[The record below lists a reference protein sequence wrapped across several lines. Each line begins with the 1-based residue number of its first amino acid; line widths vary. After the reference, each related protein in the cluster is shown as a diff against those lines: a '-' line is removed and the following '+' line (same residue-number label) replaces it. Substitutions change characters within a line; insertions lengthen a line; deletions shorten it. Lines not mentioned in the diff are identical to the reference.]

1 MAGAFVD
8 DEALLGQAASH
19 SAGDGEGGQSRA
31 GRRSGGDQPHH
42 LRRPH
47 AGIERGREAVQ
58 EPGVGRARPLRQG
71 PGRVAYGQV
80 EHRIEVRQV
89 DPVKARRRRR
99 PGVDQGLGR
108 IRQFGPVGQGAA
120 RLLRRQRKPLD
131 RKDVQPP
138 ADRARPSPQVQ
149 QGRDVQS
156 GAEAQFRDGEAS
168 PPGPDL
174 RQAATVQEHRPR
186 LGQPVVAREIDI
198 AKPARARLPLVGPGQ
213 AGRGVVGVHG
223 LGFSIVGA
231 ATKKAAS
238 IGSGPLC
245 GWRFE
250 DQWPDGAGTGS
261 GAGCVVGAA
270 PSTGGVAA
278 GAAAAS
284 F

>member
-31 GRRSGGDQPHH
+31 GRRAGGDQTHH

-47 AGIERGREAVQ
+47 AGIEGGRKAVQ

-71 PGRVAYGQV
+71 PGRVADCQV
-80 EHRIEVRQV
+80 QHRVEVRQV
-89 DPVKARRRRR
+89 DAVKARRRRR
-99 PGVDQGLGR
+99 PGADQGLGR
-108 IRQFGPVGQGAA
+108 IRQFGPVGQGAR

-131 RKDVQPP
+131 RKDVQSS
-138 ADRARPSPQVQ
+138 ACGAGPSPQVQ
-149 QGRDVQS
+149 QGRDVQP
-156 GAEAQFRDGEAS
+156 GAKAQFRDGEGG

-174 RQAATVQEHRPR
+174 RQAAAVQEHRPR
-186 LGQPVVAREIDI
+186 LGQPVVAREIDV
-198 AKPARARLPLVGPGQ
+198 AEPARARLPVFGPGK
-213 AGRGVVGVHG
+213 AGRGVVDGHG
-223 LGFSIVGA
+223 EGFSIVGA

-261 GAGCVVGAA
+261 GAGGVVGAA